1 MKYLFLSFLLGLLG
15 VVACSPRTAQTEGNT
30 EVSKSIDTTVI
41 ISPSTERKVIYTE
54 KAPKPV
60 GPYSQAIFKNNTLY
74 VAGQLGIDTKTG
86 LLVGDSIDVQTRQAL
101 ENIKV
106 IVEEAG
112 LKLSDVVQTTV
123 YLKNIN
129 DFNKMNKVYA
139 TYFGG
144 ISPARAT
151 IEVAAIP
158 LKAKVEIVAVA
169 AK

>member
-15 VVACSPRTAQTEGNT
+15 VVACSPRTAQIEGNA
-30 EVSKSIDTTVI
+30 EVSKSIDTSVI
-41 ISPSTERKVIYTE
+41 ISPSTERRIIYTE

-74 VAGQLGIDTKTG
+74 VAGQLGIDPKTG

-112 LKLSDVVQTTV
+112 LRLSDVVQTTV